1 MFLKDLKIF
10 LSASF
15 MTEPNLDKNLF
26 FPIKQLCCD
35 VLTENKDLFYIH
47 SLMGLA
53 ECILLYV
60 QSR

>member
-1 MFLKDLKIF
+1 MFFKDLKIF

-26 FPIKQLCCD
+26 SPIKQLSCG

-53 ECILLYV
+53 KCILLYV